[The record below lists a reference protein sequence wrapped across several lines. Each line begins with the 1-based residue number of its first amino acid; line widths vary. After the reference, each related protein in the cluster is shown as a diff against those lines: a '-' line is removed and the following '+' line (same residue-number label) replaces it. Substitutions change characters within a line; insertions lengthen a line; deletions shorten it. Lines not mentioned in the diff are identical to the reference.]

1 MRDIKFRAWD
11 KETSMFITNEAFNA
25 LLDGKRIAGAHQPVI
40 ETIQVERVEIVPPNK
55 VGLFSTSD
63 ERRWSEEKTRIVE
76 QPVQSI
82 QGNPFTMSRLD
93 VMQYTGLKDKNG
105 VEIYEGDILT
115 AKDISGSG
123 KIRDFGNK
131 VVEWRG
137 GAWGYSNVMYPENNE
152 VIGNIYENPE
162 LLKNPREDYGIKQFV
177 GIEDI
182 PQRGIQYME
191 DKAILIKFE
200 VLIPKEVTKEY
211 ILE

>member
-105 VEIYEGDILT
+105 VEIYEGDY
-115 AKDISGSG
+115 ISDGLFIG
-123 KIRDFGNK
+123 
-131 VVEWRG
+131 VVEW
-137 GAWGYSNVMYPENNE
+137 GASGWMIGDQDLWTYIDEDRYG

-162 LLKNPREDYGIKQFV
+162 LLKENK
-177 GIEDI
+177 
-182 PQRGIQYME
+182 
-191 DKAILIKFE
+191 
-200 VLIPKEVTKEY
+200 
-211 ILE
+211 